1 MSEEQQTP
9 MMAKLKK
16 VAKRL
21 QTRFVRITKHTLGVE
36 ECEGGIVFT
45 IHEDGKGVPE
55 LSMRVVEKDS
65 TGLVMEVDVLPNDT
79 GVHDIMLAFADKL
92 KLSFPEEDDLPRVGM
107 RLEPGKFYEFTVF
120 TKPIASEPVTTWEQ
134 VHARRLIEATM
145 LACWSPLEA
154 VRDILLPGLFRKM
167 PPFPVF
173 EETFVVKKIKLAMG
187 ESGN

>member
-55 LSMRVVEKDS
+55 LRMEVTVTS
-65 TGLVMEVDVLPNDT
+65 TGLVMKVDVLPYDT
-79 GVHDIMLAFADKL
+79 GVHDIMQAFADKL
-92 KLSFPEEDDLPRVGM
+92 KLSFPEEDDFPQVGM

-134 VHARRLIEATM
+134 VHARRLIEAAM

-154 VRDILLPGLFRKM
+154 VRAILRPALFCKLPAAKRIRFA
-167 PPFPVF
+167 
-173 EETFVVKKIKLAMG
+173 EG
-187 ESGN
+187 ESDN